1 MGRGSQSLLTT
12 WVPWCDVPIDLGGL
26 VVLEGSNRLPGFA
39 RLRETLGRTDADLT
53 EFAGHTLTDPHELSG
68 LDLAARW
75 VTALNFRAGDV
86 VCFTMQTLHTGI
98 RNETQSSLRLSADV
112 RFQPASE
119 LRDDRWV
126 SDSPDGVGVPRD
138 SAEEIANQAARDRPR
153 PLAEARALWGLGGAK
168 L

>member
-39 RLRETLGRTDADLT
+39 RLRETLGSTDADQT
-53 EFAGHTLTDPHELSG
+53 EFAGHTMTDPHELLA
-68 LDLAARW
+68 LDRAARW
-75 VTALNFRAGDV
+75 VTARSFRASDV
-86 VCFTMQTLHTGI
+86 VCFTMHTLHTGI
-98 RNETQSSLRLSADV
+98 GNSTQSSLRLSADV

-119 LRDDRWV
+119 PRDERWV
-126 SDSPDGVGVPRD
+126 SDSPDGIGVPRD
-138 SAEEIANQAARDRPR
+138 NAKEVAHQATRDRPR
-153 PLAEARALWGLGGAK
+153 PLTEARELWGLGAK